1 MKRTLK
7 SVLFLAAALALTT
20 QVQSAPVNYSFTG
33 TKTSGDAFFGGT
45 VTGTI
50 TLDLTASP
58 TGLGEWRNVPDF
70 KITAQAV
77 NFSGGTGTSVDA
89 DDTVYRDSSPTK
101 ELSWFGL
108 DFALE
113 GSFTGKNIS
122 LVLTSAQP
130 DVSDPKNDILV
141 FLSLNETFYDALGGS
156 ITYDS
161 IYSVALTPVVT
172 SILIDG
178 IDTGISDFD
187 YQGQALSVILANYA
201 ANAKNH
207 GDYVSKVEKLAAKLV
222 KAKLLT
228 KAQAKSLTKAAEKSN
243 IGKKPKKDDKC
254 HDDDDED
261 KDGRGKD
268 NDDD

>member
-1 MKRTLK
+1 MKRTLQ
-7 SVLFLAAALALTT
+7 SVLFLAVALAT
-20 QVQSAPVNYSFTG
+20 QIQSAPVNYTFTG

-45 VTGTI
+45 VNGTI
-50 TLDLTASP
+50 TLDLTAAS
-58 TGLGEWRNVPDF
+58 TSSGEWRNVPDF

-89 DDTVYRDSSPTK
+89 DETVYRDSSPTK

-108 DFALE
+108 DFALD
-113 GSFTGKNIS
+113 GSFTGKNIA
-122 LVLTSAQP
+122 LVLTSAQSG
-130 DVSDPKNDILV
+130 VSDPKNDIPV
-141 FLSLNETFYDALGGS
+141 FLSLNQTFYDALGGS

-161 IYSVALTPVVT
+161 IYSVTLTPVVT

-178 IDTGISDFD
+178 VDTGITDFE

-201 ANAKNH
+201 ATAKNH
-207 GDYVSKVEKLAAKLV
+207 GDYVSQVEKLAARLV

-228 KAQAKSLTKAAEKSN
+228 KAQAKNLTKAADKSD
-243 IGKKPKKDDKC
+243 IGKKPKKDDNCK
-254 HDDDDED
+254 DD
-261 KDGRGKD
+261 KDDKGKGGKD

>member
-1 MKRTLK
+1 MKRTLQ
-7 SVLFLAAALALTT
+7 SVLFLALALAT
-20 QVQSAPVNYSFTG
+20 QAAPVNYTFTG
-33 TKTSGDAFFGGT
+33 TKTSGDVFFGGT

-50 TLDLTASP
+50 TLDLTASSTSP
-58 TGLGEWRNVPDF
+58 GEWRNVPDF

-77 NFSGGTGTSVDA
+77 NFNGGTGTSVDA

-108 DFALE
+108 DFALD
-113 GSFTGKNIS
+113 GSFTGKNIA
-122 LVLTSAQP
+122 LVLTSAQSG
-130 DVSDPKNDILV
+130 VSDPKDDVPV
-141 FLSLNETFYDALGGS
+141 FLSLNETFYDTLGLPLN
-156 ITYDS
+156 TYDS
-161 IYSVALTPVVT
+161 IYSVVLTPVVT

-178 IDTGISDFD
+178 VDTGITDFN

-201 ANAKNH
+201 ATAKNH

-228 KAQAKSLTKAAEKSN
+228 KAQAKSLTKAAEKSD

-254 HDDDDED
+254 KDD
-261 KDGRGKD
+261 KDDKGKGGKD